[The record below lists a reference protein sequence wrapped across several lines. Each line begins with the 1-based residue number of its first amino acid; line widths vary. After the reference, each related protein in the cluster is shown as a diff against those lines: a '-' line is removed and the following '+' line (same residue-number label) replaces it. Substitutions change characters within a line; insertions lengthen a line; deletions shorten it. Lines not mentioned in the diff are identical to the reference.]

1 MSLLLRNACQDV
13 LDDAGLQNFH
23 CSVSERGNY
32 LTIVGECGE
41 LFVSITGVQFAR
53 TAPNAAEIPLAVD
66 LLEAFL
72 MKHKP
77 DFDLYVKELKKFQA
91 LPVIERSTDE
101 YMIGTSGYG
110 KDSNWHCN
118 IETGPYEIRI
128 DEDQEIKY
136 IKLISRSG
144 KYSLQDL
151 ILPNKRA
158 IKAGYDHMI
167 AYLAYLDA
175 EVLVK
180 ELKAKLSSC
189 EI

>member
-23 CSVSERGNY
+23 CSVSERGNF

-53 TAPNAAEIPLAVD
+53 TAPSAAEIPLAVD
-66 LLEAFL
+66 LLESFL

-77 DFDLYVKELKKFQA
+77 DFDLYVKELKIFQA
-91 LPVIERSTDE
+91 LPVIKRHTDI
-101 YMIGTSGYG
+101 YSIGISGYSED
-110 KDSNWHCN
+110 KTWYCD

-128 DEDQEIKY
+128 DENQEIDR

-144 KYSLQDL
+144 EYSLQDL

-180 ELKAKLSSC
+180 VLKSKLSSC